1 MHCVYT
7 PASVLLFLFTWGY
20 FISLFVHPCVS
31 FYCSY
36 SHGRF
41 LFRCLYTPASVF
53 TVLIHMG
60 LFYFA
65 VCTPLHQ
72 FLLFLF
78 TWAYFFSLFV
88 HPCISFHCFLFTCTY
103 FSALFVHP
111 RASVSAVS
119 LFTCTYLIFC
129 SHSQYESESRYCRQA
144 TRYISVAATLF
155 ATCQALD

>member
-1 MHCVYT
+1 VCT
-7 PASVLLFLFTWGY
+7 PL
-20 FISLFVHPCVS
+20 HQ

-36 SHGRF
+36 SHGGI
-41 LFRCLYTPASVF
+41 LFRCLYTRASVF

-60 LFYFA
+60 VFYFA

-78 TWAYFFSLFV
+78 TWAYFISLFV
-88 HPCISFHCFLFTCTY
+88 HPCISFYCSYSHGRIFFRCLYTPASVSTFLFTCTY